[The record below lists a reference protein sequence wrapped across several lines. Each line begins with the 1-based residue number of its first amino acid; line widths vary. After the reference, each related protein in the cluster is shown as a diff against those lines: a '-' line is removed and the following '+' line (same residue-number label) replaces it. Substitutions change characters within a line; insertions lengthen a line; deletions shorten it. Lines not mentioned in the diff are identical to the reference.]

1 MHSVRL
7 NIENEFYEKF
17 IDFMS
22 ALPKNMVE
30 IEEVDDIPYYPS
42 ISLNEAKQKVQ
53 NAIEDMDKNKG
64 MELETTFNRIL
75 AL

>member
-30 IEEVDDIPYYPS
+30 IEEVDNIPYYPS

-53 NAIEDMDKNKG
+53 NAIEDMGKNEG
-64 MELETTFNRIL
+64 VDLESTFNKIL
-75 AL
+75 AP